1 MPNATTTALRT
12 THGAASVLADIEA
25 GAEPLTFK
33 SATREQSLRRDGR
46 RHHVA
51 WVYRVAD
58 PSRPVPLESAI
69 IGGVRVTT
77 RPAIARWLAKSNGLP
92 VGAGWT
98 PGRMRREHE
107 AAERELAEA
116 GF

>member
-1 MPNATTTALRT
+1 VAI
-12 THGAASVLADIEA
+12 LADIEA
-25 GAEPLTFK
+25 GAEPLTFTA
-33 SATREQSLRRDGR
+33 ATREKCLRRDGR

-51 WVYRVAD
+51 WVYRQAD
-58 PSRPVPLESAI
+58 PSRPFPLESAV

-77 RPAIARWLAKSNGLP
+77 RPAIMRWIARNSGVHAAP
-92 VGAGWT
+92 GWT

-107 AAERELAEA
+107 SSERELERA